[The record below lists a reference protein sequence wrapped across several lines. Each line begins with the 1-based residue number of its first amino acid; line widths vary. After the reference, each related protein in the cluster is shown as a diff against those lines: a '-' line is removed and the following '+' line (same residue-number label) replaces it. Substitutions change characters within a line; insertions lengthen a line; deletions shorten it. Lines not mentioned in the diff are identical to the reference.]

1 MTRHFSLLVDDRPE
15 TLLRVTGLCL
25 RRRADIVAL
34 RYSRTR
40 GAGTGFARLDLELT
54 VDERCGRRLAER
66 LAALVEVRD
75 VAELQGWS
83 AQGSGVHC
91 EPNGGRRVRPLP
103 ARNGVAGVR

>member
-34 RYSRTR
+34 RYARSRGGR
-40 GAGTGFARLDLELT
+40 AGYSRLDLELS
-54 VDERCGRRLAER
+54 VSERHGRGLAER

-75 VAELQGWS
+75 VAELQG
-83 AQGSGVHC
+83 
-91 EPNGGRRVRPLP
+91 
-103 ARNGVAGVR
+103 